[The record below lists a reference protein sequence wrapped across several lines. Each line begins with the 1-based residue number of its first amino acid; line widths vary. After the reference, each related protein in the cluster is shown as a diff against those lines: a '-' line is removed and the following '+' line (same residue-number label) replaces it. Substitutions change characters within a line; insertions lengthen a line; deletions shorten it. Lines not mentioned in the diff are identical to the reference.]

1 MLPDGRRLGAHLPL
15 GGGMVV
21 AVERAQAIGLDTLQ
35 IFSDNPTAWRRR
47 AEPPRELAAYRARL
61 VEFGLGPIAI
71 HAAYLVNLA
80 GPDDMFHVQSVDV
93 LRHELTVAP
102 SFGARFVNV
111 HTGSHKGSGLDGGI
125 ARIAE
130 GIATAFADVPDGPDA
145 AVLVLENSAGG
156 GGGIGVDVNELADLL
171 DAIAQRGVAR
181 DRVALCLDTAHLWG
195 AGHPIDTAEGVDRLI
210 GELGQRVGIERVAM
224 IHLNDSKAELGSRM
238 DRHEHLGAGA
248 IGAPG
253 LARILTH
260 PDLQHATYYLET
272 PGMDEGY
279 DAVNAG
285 RAHDLAEGRPLSIL
299 PPEAMTLPGARA
311 RTGPSVEPATHPK
324 PTRRKPGP
332 TKPGPTK
339 PAFGKKAAKPAPAAK
354 SSRAAKSKAAG

>member
-15 GGGMVV
+15 GGGMVA

-47 AEPPRELAAYRARL
+47 AEPPRELGAFRTRL
-61 VEFGLGPIAI
+61 ADVGLGPIAI
-71 HAAYLVNLA
+71 HASYLVNLA
-80 GPDDMFHVQSVDV
+80 GPDDAFHLKSVDV
-93 LRHELTVAP
+93 LHHELTVAP

-125 ARIAE
+125 ARIAH
-130 GIATAFADVPDGPDA
+130 GIATLLQDVPQGPDA

-156 GGGIGVDVNELADLL
+156 GGGIGVDVDEIAALL
-171 DAIAQRGVAR
+171 GAIAANGIAPE
-181 DRVALCLDTAHLWG
+181 RVGICLDTAHLWG
-195 AGHPIDTAEGVDRLI
+195 AGHPIDTADGVDRLV
-210 GELGQRVGIERVAM
+210 GELGDRVGIERVVM
-224 IHLNDSKAELGSRM
+224 IHLNDSKAMLGSRT

-260 PDLQHATYYLET
+260 PDLRHVTYYLET

-279 DAVNAG
+279 DAVNAS
-285 RAHDLAEGRPLSIL
+285 RARDLAEGRPLTSL
-299 PPEAMTLPGARA
+299 PPEALNLPGSRA
-311 RTGPSVEPATHPK
+311 RTGPSVEPAIGPAIG
-324 PTRRKPGP
+324 PGS
-332 TKPGPTK
+332 
-339 PAFGKKAAKPAPAAK
+339 AEL
-354 SSRAAKSKAAG
+354 AG

>member
-15 GGGMVV
+15 GGGMVA

-47 AEPPRELAAYRARL
+47 AEPPRELAAYRTRL
-61 VEFGLGPIAI
+61 ADFGLGPIAI

-80 GPDDMFHVQSVDV
+80 GPDEAFHGQSVDV

-111 HTGSHKGSGLDGGI
+111 HMGSHKGTGLDDGI
-125 ARIAE
+125 ERIAL
-130 GIATAFADVPDGPDA
+130 GIATALANVPAGPDA

-156 GGGIGVDVNELADLL
+156 GGGIGVDVGEIATLL
-171 DAIAQRGVAR
+171 GAIAARGIAPEQ
-181 DRVALCLDTAHLWG
+181 VALCLDTAHLWG
-195 AGHPIDTAEGVDRLI
+195 AGHPIDTTEGVDRLV
-210 GELGQRVGIERVAM
+210 GELADRVGLERLAM
-224 IHLNDSKAELGSRM
+224 IHLNDSKATLGSRM

-248 IGAPG
+248 IGAAG

-260 PDLQHATYYLET
+260 PDLRHVTYYLET

-279 DAVNAG
+279 DAVNAA
-285 RAHDLAEGRPLSIL
+285 RAHDLAEGRPLASL
-299 PPEAMTLPGARA
+299 PPEAMELPGSRA
-311 RTGPSVEPATHPK
+311 RTGPSVEPQVVLES
-324 PTRRKPGP
+324 GEL
-332 TKPGPTK
+332 
-339 PAFGKKAAKPAPAAK
+339 
-354 SSRAAKSKAAG
+354 AG